1 MAPVH
6 SPDYASG
13 MDSRQAKAATRFV
26 LATVF
31 IYAIG
36 FGIIMPVLPQLVVTL
51 GGTTLSD
58 AARIGGWLILT
69 YAAMQFLFG
78 PLIGNLSDR
87 FGRRPILLLSMAGF
101 GIDYAAMGFAPTL
114 AWLFAGR
121 MIAGMFGAAFSTAYA
136 TLSDIHDEQDRAR
149 IFGMVGAAFGI
160 GFIVGPAIGGIVGEF
175 GTRLPFFIAAGLAFA
190 NLVYGFFAFPETHA
204 ATNRRPFDIA
214 RANPLGALLKLRTIS
229 GVLPMAAIF
238 LLWMTAMNIYP
249 SIWAYFTQL
258 RFGWSEGLVG
268 LSLAWVGMLMALVQA
283 LAIGPLVKRFGER
296 RAATIGI
303 ISGTTGFLLVALV
316 STGWITYII
325 MAITALHAL
334 TGPSLIALMSR
345 RVPADMQGE
354 LQGFNSSLT
363 ALAAIAAPLIFN
375 PSLAY
380 FTSPEASFH
389 FAGAPFLI
397 STAIGTIALLVLI
410 ASRRDSSARS
420 S

>member
-1 MAPVH
+1 
-6 SPDYASG
+6 
-13 MDSRQAKAATRFV
+13 MDDRQAKAATRFV
-26 LATVF
+26 LATIFV
-31 IYAIG
+31 YAIG

-51 GGTTLSD
+51 GETTLSE
-58 AARIGGWLILT
+58 AARIGGWLILV
-69 YAAMQFLFG
+69 YAAFQFLFG

-87 FGRRPILLLSMAGF
+87 FGRRPVLLLSMAGF
-101 GIDYAAMGFAPTL
+101 GIDYAVMGFAPTL

-121 MIAGMFGAAFSTAYA
+121 MIAGMFGAAFATGYA
-136 TLSDIHDEQDRAR
+136 TLSDIHGEDDRAR
-149 IFGMVGAAFGI
+149 VFGLIGAAFGI

-175 GTRLPFFIAAGLAFA
+175 GTRLPFFIASGLAFA
-190 NLVYGFFAFPETHA
+190 TLIYGFFAFPETHA
-204 ATNRRPFDIA
+204 PENRRPFRLV
-214 RANPLGALLKLRTIS
+214 RANPLGALLKLRTVRGI
-229 GVLPMAAIF
+229 LPIAAIF
-238 LLWMTAMNIYP
+238 LLWTTAMNIYP

-296 RAATIGI
+296 RAAMIGI
-303 ISGTTGFLLVALV
+303 VSGTTGFLLIALV
-316 STGWITYII
+316 SIGWVTYAI
-325 MAITALHAL
+325 MAATALHAL
-334 TGPSLIALMSR
+334 AGPSLIALMSR

-380 FTSPEASFH
+380 FTGSDAPVR

-397 STAIGTIALLVLI
+397 STAIGAFALLLLI
-410 ASRRDSSARS
+410 STRRAPAAAD
-420 S
+420 